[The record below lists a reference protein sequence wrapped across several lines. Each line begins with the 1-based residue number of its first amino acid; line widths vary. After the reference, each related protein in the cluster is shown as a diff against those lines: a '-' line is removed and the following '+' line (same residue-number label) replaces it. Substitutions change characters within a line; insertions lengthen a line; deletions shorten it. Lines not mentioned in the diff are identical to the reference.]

1 LPEAAGAPAPAQIV
15 PEAVAPTATSA
26 QTEIFPESASTFE
39 FSAFAQPAKK
49 EFPAWTI
56 WDVAV
61 IPCATLVAIF
71 VCSLIALGIAHSL
84 RTFHGLSIYALA
96 QEPLIVV
103 GSQIASYPLIIGFMA
118 VIVRRRSNEPFLTAI
133 RWNWPSGKA
142 IWFFSSG
149 LALAFAVEGLA
160 RFLPIPKSL
169 PMDKFFG
176 DATTAYLMAFFGIL
190 IAPVLEELFFRGM
203 LFPTLRRG
211 LGTLI
216 AVLLTAAAFA
226 SIHGAQLGYAWGPI
240 LSIFVVGLVLT
251 MVRARTDSVAASV
264 LTHSGYNFTLFA
276 LLWIGSDHFHHLE
289 KLSS

>member
-1 LPEAAGAPAPAQIV
+1 MGEGDRWPLPEAAGTPVPAETV
-15 PEAVAPTATSA
+15 PDG
-26 QTEIFPESASTFE
+26 ASTFE
-39 FSAFAQPAKK
+39 FSAYATPPTPPKK

-61 IPCATLVAIF
+61 IPCATVLAIF
-71 VCSLIALGIAHSL
+71 VCSLIALVIVHSL
-84 RTFHGLSIYALA
+84 RRFHGLSIYALA
-96 QEPLIVV
+96 QEPLLVV

-118 VIVRRRSNEPFLTAI
+118 LIVRRRSNEPFLTAI
-133 RWNWPSGKA
+133 RWNWPSRKA
-142 IWFFSSG
+142 IWFYLSG
-149 LALAFAVEGLA
+149 IVLAFAVQGLA
-160 RFLPIPKSL
+160 HFLPIPKSL
-169 PMDKFFG
+169 PMDKFFN
-176 DATTAYLMAFFGIL
+176 DARSAYLMAFFGVL

-211 LGTLI
+211 LGTLF

-226 SIHGAQLGYAWGPI
+226 SIHGAQLGYAWAPI

-251 MVRARTDSVAASV
+251 IVRERTDSVAASV